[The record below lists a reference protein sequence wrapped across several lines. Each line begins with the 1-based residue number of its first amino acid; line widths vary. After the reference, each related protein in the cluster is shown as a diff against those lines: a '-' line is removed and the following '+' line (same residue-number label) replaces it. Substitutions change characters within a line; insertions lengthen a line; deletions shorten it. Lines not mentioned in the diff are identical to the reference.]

1 MPELVIPQREKV
13 KEKETNT
20 RLDSILN
27 NPAYQ

>member
-1 MPELVIPQREKV
+1 MPEFVIPQRKKV

-20 RLDSILN
+20 KLNSILN